1 MPDTT
6 ADDWSPADNPY
17 AIAVSQAQWWQ
28 NAARLAIWRMR
39 RDDDTRVGWI
49 SSRQVDAANLILA
62 LVQLLRAERLEQ
74 AALDSLD
81 IDRSVGEALSLAA
94 KRFTDSLPGIEDMRD
109 GLTHFD
115 EWSRGLGRGSQ
126 KMRRDAG
133 HTARDVAREY
143 WRFGYDPGAGT
154 ASFGPYTIEVDAAD
168 EAAREL
174 FFAIYEAARSVDE
187 KNTAELRA
195 RTVSA
200 LTTGG
205 IPCDM
210 KGSAVRLSQG
220 QDLRIWVYL
229 GGEDRGDVARRVV
242 EALAGAGLRL
252 VSVGDSQAND
262 QAARLGGGESLYVER
277 EA

>member
-39 RDDDTRVGWI
+39 RDDDTGVGWV

-74 AALDSLD
+74 AALDSLN
-81 IDRSVGEALSLAA
+81 IDRSVSEALSHAA
-94 KRFTDSLPGIEDMRD
+94 KRFTDRLQGIEDMRD

-115 EWSRGLGRGSQ
+115 EWSRGLGRGPQ
-126 KMRRDAG
+126 KTRRDAG
-133 HTARDVAREY
+133 RTARDVAREY
-143 WRFGYDPGAGT
+143 WRFGYDPGTGT
-154 ASFGPYTIEVDAAD
+154 VSFGPYTIEVDAVD

-174 FFAIYEAARSVDE
+174 FLAIYEAARSVDE
-187 KNTAELRA
+187 KHTAELRA

-210 KGSAVRLSQG
+210 EGSAVSLSQG
-220 QDLRIWVYL
+220 QDLRIWVSL

-242 EALAGAGLRL
+242 EALAHAGLRL
-252 VSVGDSQAND
+252 VSVGDSQAHD
-262 QAARLGGGESLYVER
+262 QAARLGRGESLYVER

>member
-39 RDDDTRVGWI
+39 RDDDTGVGWV

-74 AALDSLD
+74 AALDSLN
-81 IDRSVGEALSLAA
+81 IDRSVSEALSHAA
-94 KRFTDSLPGIEDMRD
+94 KRFTDSLQGIEDMRD

-115 EWSRGLGRGSQ
+115 EWSRGLGRGPQ
-126 KMRRDAG
+126 KTRRDAG

-143 WRFGYDPGAGT
+143 WRFGYDPGTGT
-154 ASFGPYTIEVDAAD
+154 VSFGPYTIEVDAAD
-168 EAAREL
+168 EAAHEL
-174 FFAIYEAARSVDE
+174 FLAIYKAARSVDE

-200 LTTGG
+200 LATAG

-210 KGSAVRLSQG
+210 EGSAVRLSQG
-220 QDLRIWVYL
+220 QDFRIWVSL

-242 EALAGAGLRL
+242 EALAHAGLRL
-252 VSVGDSQAND
+252 VAVGDSQAND
-262 QAARLGGGESLYVER
+262 QAARLGRGESPYVER